1 MFRNKIT
8 LIRSN
13 NEAIYNMKINEIYVI
28 IVKVVSGILIPIYIL
43 LFINLFKFKKNLFI
57 LIGLLFNITCMLM
70 SIAYLLITN
79 NSTLCTIQSSI
90 FVFGDLSKIALAIGF
105 IILAYSTFIDPMG
118 IEQHR
123 ILYFTLVL
131 FFCQIL
137 PLIYGIVCGIFFDS
151 AGAPDFCFI
160 TSPSIVFISS
170 ILRYLFLF
178 FFYLITFIFLV
189 YFKRTF
195 KEQTKEDFYILFI
208 KKMKRYTFLLS
219 FTLVISLSYTIMDNI
234 NFNSP
239 KIKDLLYGIV
249 NICDGILTPLYVFIF
264 LLDKR
269 RYEELKKMI
278 FCQKNVE
285 DDERISEL
293 DLLMEII

>member
-1 MFRNKIT
+1 
-8 LIRSN
+8 
-13 NEAIYNMKINEIYVI
+13 MKINEIYVI

-160 TSPSIVFISS
+160 TSPSVVFISS
-170 ILRYLFLF
+170 ILFLPHYIYFLGLF
-178 FFYLITFIFLV
+178 
-189 YFKRTF
+189 
-195 KEQTKEDFYILFI
+195 
-208 KKMKRYTFLLS
+208 
-219 FTLVISLSYTIMDNI
+219 
-234 NFNSP
+234 
-239 KIKDLLYGIV
+239 
-249 NICDGILTPLYVFIF
+249 
-264 LLDKR
+264 
-269 RYEELKKMI
+269 
-278 FCQKNVE
+278 
-285 DDERISEL
+285 
-293 DLLMEII
+293 

>member
-1 MFRNKIT
+1 
-8 LIRSN
+8 
-13 NEAIYNMKINEIYVI
+13 MKINEIYVI

-151 AGAPDFCFI
+151 AGAPDFCFLLL
-160 TSPSIVFISS
+160 P
-170 ILRYLFLF
+170 LQLYL
-178 FFYLITFIFLV
+178 Y
-189 YFKRTF
+189 
-195 KEQTKEDFYILFI
+195 
-208 KKMKRYTFLLS
+208 
-219 FTLVISLSYTIMDNI
+219 
-234 NFNSP
+234 
-239 KIKDLLYGIV
+239 LLY
-249 NICDGILTPLYVFIF
+249 
-264 LLDKR
+264 
-269 RYEELKKMI
+269 
-278 FCQKNVE
+278 
-285 DDERISEL
+285 
-293 DLLMEII
+293 